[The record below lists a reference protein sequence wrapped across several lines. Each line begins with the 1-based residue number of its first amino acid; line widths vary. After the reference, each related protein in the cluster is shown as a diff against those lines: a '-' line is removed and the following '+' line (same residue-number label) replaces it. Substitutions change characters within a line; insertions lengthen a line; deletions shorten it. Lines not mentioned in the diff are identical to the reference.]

1 MVKLTQGF
9 NTGISVCLFG
19 TVYGHDVKA
28 IVEQPLDDQPPH
40 PGRNTVTYEARLL
53 KSLLMQLV

>member
-1 MVKLTQGF
+1 MKKC
-9 NTGISVCLFG
+9 VCVA
-19 TVYGHDVKA
+19 VYGHDVKA
-28 IVEQPLDDQPPH
+28 AAEQPLDDQPPH